1 MRRISWRMSSSQK
14 EATTYLSQLAAGDA
28 RAADELF
35 GLVYTEL
42 RSLAGSYLRGG
53 GSQTLQPT
61 ALVHEAYLRMISAD
75 AGEGWSSRAHFLGVA
90 AKAMR
95 SVLVDHVRA
104 RGARKRGGELQRVP
118 LDDLVEQ
125 LEQSGSDLV
134 ALDDALGALAELDSE
149 LARLVELRFFGGL
162 TIEET
167 AKVLEVSTAT
177 VERSWRTA
185 RLWLRARLGDGA
197 PH

>member
-1 MRRISWRMSSSQK
+1 MDPERRD
-14 EATTYLSQLAAGDA
+14 ATVSLNALAAGDP

-35 GLVYTEL
+35 GLVYAEL

-53 GSQTLQPT
+53 GPQTLQPT
-61 ALVHEAYLRMISAD
+61 ALVHEAYLRMIDSG
-75 AGEGWSSRAHFLGVA
+75 GESGWSSRAHFVGVA

-104 RGARKRGGELQRVP
+104 KRAHKRGGELARVP

-125 LEQSGSDLV
+125 LEQTGSDLV
-134 ALDDALGALAELDSE
+134 SLDDALSSLAQLDPQ
-149 LARLVELRFFGGL
+149 LAKLVELRFFGGL
-162 TIEET
+162 SIDET
-167 AKVLEVSTAT
+167 SKVLGVSTAT

-185 RLWLRARLGDGA
+185 RLWLHARLGDGA
-197 PH
+197 PR

>member
-1 MRRISWRMSSSQK
+1 MAARNDD
-14 EATTYLSQLAAGDA
+14 ATRCLKALSAGDA

-35 GLVYTEL
+35 QLVYGEL
-42 RSLAGSYLRGG
+42 RELAGGYLRGAAAR
-53 GSQTLQPT
+53 TLQPT
-61 ALVHEAYLRMISAD
+61 VLVHEAYLRMIDTPS
-75 AGEGWSSRAHFLGVA
+75 GQEWSSRAHFLGVA

-104 RGARKRGGELQRVP
+104 RNARKRGGEFERVP
-118 LDDLVEQ
+118 LDALVDE

-134 ALDDALGALAELDSE
+134 ALDDALAALGELDHD

-167 AKVLEVSTAT
+167 AKVLGVSTAT

-185 RLWLRARLGDGA
+185 RLWLHERLGPDA
-197 PH
+197 LA

>member
-1 MRRISWRMSSSQK
+1 MSGTRSD
-14 EATTYLSQLAAGDA
+14 ATTYLNQLAAGDA

-53 GSQTLQPT
+53 GAHTLQPT
-61 ALVHEAYLRMISAD
+61 ALVHEAYLRMISAEASTD
-75 AGEGWSSRAHFLGVA
+75 WSGRAHFLGVA

-104 RGARKRGGELQRVP
+104 RGASKRGGEAQRVP
-118 LDDLVEQ
+118 LDELVEQ

-134 ALDDALGALAELDSE
+134 ALDDAMGVLAELDPE
-149 LARLVELRFFGGL
+149 LARVVELRFFGGL
-162 TIEET
+162 TIEE
-167 AKVLEVSTAT
+167 AASVLGVSTAT

-185 RLWLRARLGDGA
+185 RMWLRARLGDDA